1 MIKGYSEFGDYVQR
15 MINVEVIVTSSLGGS
30 TGDNENQG
38 GTNDGIK
45 VIMKMKVGENVNE

>member
-1 MIKGYSEFGDYVQR
+1 MIKGYSEFRHYVQR

-30 TGDNENQG
+30 TGDNKNQG

-45 VIMKMKVGENVNE
+45 VIMKMKVEGECK